1 MEYEEK
7 WRAEINRKQEQIDK
21 AKAALLAKGVRL
33 KVAACGCCDS
43 PWVQIEID
51 GAEIAKIEGQ
61 NIDMFE
67 EDA

>member
-1 MEYEEK
+1 MEDEEK
-7 WRAEINRKQEQIDK
+7 WREEINRMGQHIADI
-21 AKAALLAKGVRL
+21 KAALLAKGVRL

-51 GAEIAKIEGQ
+51 GVEIAKIEGQ